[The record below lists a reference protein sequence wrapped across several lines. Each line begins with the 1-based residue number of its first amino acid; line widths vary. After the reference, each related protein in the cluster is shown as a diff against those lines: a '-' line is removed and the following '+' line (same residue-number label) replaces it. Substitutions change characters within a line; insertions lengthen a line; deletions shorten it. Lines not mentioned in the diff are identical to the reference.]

1 MSIHLRTL
9 VRMFLL
15 VGGAAYAVFGV
26 VSGSSFEIGF
36 GALAAL
42 LGAFGLWWEHRDAS
56 DETWRSPTARPCG
69 TYKRP
74 A

>member
-9 VRMFLL
+9 VRMFLP

-56 DETWRSPTARPCG
+56 DETWWSPTARPCG

>member
-1 MSIHLRTL
+1 
-9 VRMFLL
+9 MFLL

-42 LGAFGLWWEHRDAS
+42 LGASGLWWEHRDAS
-56 DETWRSPTARPCG
+56 DET
-69 TYKRP
+69 
-74 A
+74 